1 MAKKKTGGANE
12 SKWVREP
19 EAAPDGKPFCD
30 VAYEQRC
37 HSEPLELLGITF
49 EPGQI
54 VTYRRPQDVPTEFFM
69 HDDLKLTGV
78 MFGVCR
84 IDPMF
89 RYTPLTLF
97 AYEALKAG
105 VAEPEVEPE
114 VVADSDQSGPGMQ
127 KVAELTEKEPEPEG
141 GE

>member
-1 MAKKKTGGANE
+1 VAKKKAGGANE
-12 SKWVREP
+12 SKWVTKP
-19 EAAPDGKPFCD
+19 EAAPDGHPFCD
-30 VAYEQRC
+30 VAYEHRC
-37 HSEPLELLGITF
+37 HRGSIEVAGVTF

-54 VTYRRPQDVPTEFFM
+54 VTYRTRAGVPDAMLEHPGLM
-69 HDDLKLTGV
+69 ARDAP
-78 MFGVCR
+78 FGVCR

-105 VAEPEVEPE
+105 VVEPE
-114 VVADSDQSGPGMQ
+114 VVAESDQS
-127 KVAELTEKEPEPEG
+127 EPEG